1 MGIFRK
7 MLKVDCFISR
17 IPTSQKRSFTENGL
31 GQLLWKRTRFS
42 DRMFLLSHCSKESSK
57 LVGGSRAFW
66 LPLEPCPLAT
76 PASKPRGYTD
86 AFLLSS
92 KPACRGQIFKVR
104 TNTFFLT
111 PQERKR
117 QAGTLLLQWQL
128 LQTCA
133 VWEDL
138 MKIFFQL
145 EPVLLG

>member
-1 MGIFRK
+1 
-7 MLKVDCFISR
+7 MLKIDCIISR
-17 IPTSQKRSFTENGL
+17 IPTSQKLSFTENGI
-31 GQLLWKRTRFS
+31 GQLLWKGTRFS
-42 DRMFLLSHCSKESSK
+42 EGIFFLPFTLFQRE
-57 LVGGSRAFW
+57 LQAGGGSRAFW

-117 QAGTLLLQWQL
+117 QAGTLLVQWQL
-128 LQTCA
+128 LQICI